1 MKNALAITGVLFASL
16 AANAANFSVN
26 STLVAVGGDGDHGSL
41 NGSFNTSLSTLTF
54 GVTDYSP
61 TGPVTKFTL
70 TDPVGNI
77 LKNVTSIIA
86 GANHSYSGIFSS
98 VSAPG
103 FNSGNADKYLVKAF
117 SGATLVAQ
125 GGLSVVTPIASTPE
139 PETYAMV
146 AGAALVG
153 FAAFRRTRR

>member
-16 AANAANFSVN
+16 AANAANFSIQL
-26 STLVAVGGDGDHGSL
+26 TLDPVGGNGDHGTGT
-41 NGSFNTSLSTLTF
+41 GSFNSSLSLLTF

-61 TGPVTKFTL
+61 TAPVTAFTL
-70 TDPVGNI
+70 TSPGGSI
-77 LKNVTSIIA
+77 LKTVTSIIP
-86 GANHSYSGIFSS
+86 GANHTYAGIFSS

-103 FNSGNADKYLVKAF
+103 FNSGNAGSYVVRAF
-117 SGATLVAQ
+117 SGSTLLAK
-125 GGLSVVTPIASTPE
+125 GGLSGGPPPASTPE

-153 FAAFRRTRR
+153 FAAFRRARR

>member
-1 MKNALAITGVLFASL
+1 L
-16 AANAANFSVN
+16 
-26 STLVAVGGDGDHGSL
+26 GG
-41 NGSFNTSLSTLTF
+41 
-54 GVTDYSP
+54 TDISP
-61 TGPVTKFTL
+61 TGPVISFTL

-86 GANHSYSGIFSS
+86 GANNSYSGIFAS
-98 VSAPG
+98 VSTPG

-125 GGLSVVTPIASTPE
+125 GGLSVGSSKPSIPE

-153 FAAFRRTRR
+153 FAAFRRARR